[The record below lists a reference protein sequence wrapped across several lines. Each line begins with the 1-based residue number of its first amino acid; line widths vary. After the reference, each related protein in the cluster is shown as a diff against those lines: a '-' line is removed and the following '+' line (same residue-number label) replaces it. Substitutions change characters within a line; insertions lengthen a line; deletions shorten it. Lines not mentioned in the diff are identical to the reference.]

1 MKFALSYFYHIRFF
15 KRYMIPISTA
25 AWDPFWF
32 HPEDNING
40 VFKDKNGIY
49 NGLRFEEL
57 APGKECNKLC
67 HGKENCEGTGKNPSN
82 CLFLKKYKEQL
93 EKLDFTKLYTKCDIL
108 SSNIKRIERFE
119 EEPIIVFIV
128 YESYKNECSERG
140 TILSVLNNHNI
151 PIEELKYPI
160 KENYL

>member
-1 MKFALSYFYHIRFF
+1 MNQHLENHVITFV
-15 KRYMIPISTA
+15 
-25 AWDPFWF
+25 
-32 HPEDNING
+32 NG
-40 VFKDKNGIY
+40 D
-49 NGLRFEEL
+49 
-57 APGKECNKLC
+57 
-67 HGKENCEGTGKNPSN
+67 CEGTGINPSN

-93 EKLDFTKLYTKCDIL
+93 EQLDFTKLYTKCDIL

-119 EEPIIVFIV
+119 EEPIIVFLV

-160 KENYL
+160 KENYLQKFGVIGSTMVSKAISQGSIP